1 MVKTPSPPD
10 CVILLHGLARTKL
23 SLFRLQQSLQE
34 SGYYVV
40 NINYPSRRLAIDEL
54 ADTVIDTCLSL
65 CREKT
70 VHKIH
75 FVTHS
80 LGGILVRCYV
90 QKHDIP
96 ELSRVVM
103 LGPPNQGSEA
113 VDKLKHL
120 SVFNWINGP
129 AGAQLGTAEHDLP
142 KSLGAVNFELGV
154 IAGKRSL
161 NLLLSR
167 LLPGMNDG
175 KVSVESTKIEGM
187 IDFLTLPTT
196 HTFMMRNPE
205 TIRQTLHFLQYGR
218 FDHTV

>member
-1 MVKTPSPPD
+1 MVKAPSPPD

-23 SLFRLQQSLQE
+23 SMSRLQQSLQE
-34 SGYYVV
+34 SGYDVV
-40 NINYPSRRLAIDEL
+40 NINYPSRHLAIDEL

-65 CREKT
+65 CREKN

-120 SVFNWINGP
+120 SFFNWINGP

-142 KSLGAVNFELGV
+142 KSLGSVNFELGV

-196 HTFMMRNPE
+196 HSFMMRNPE